1 MERRLA
7 AILAADVAGY
17 SNLVERN
24 EEATT
29 ATLRSYVAILNEAI
43 AKHHGHIFNTA
54 GDSVAAEFPS
64 IVEALLCAVQI
75 QRTIGEH
82 NAAVPAD
89 QRMRFRIG
97 VNLGDVIAEADNYY
111 GMGVNVA
118 ARLEELADPGGICVS
133 GPVYDQVR
141 RIVEVSFE
149 NLGSRRLKNISEPVR
164 VYRVLP
170 APRSWIRR
178 QLHKNARA
186 GIAVLALLS
195 ILAGAAYLHQP
206 AALWAA
212 LLGSPG
218 ELVVPNR
225 TSIAVLPF
233 QNLSGD
239 EEQDYFSD
247 GLTTDLTTDLAR
259 FKNLFVIAS
268 NSSFQY
274 KGSDAKFAD
283 ISHELRARYLVEGS
297 VQRID
302 DRLRISTQLIDGA
315 TGEHVWAER
324 YDRRA
329 SDLFSVQDDILQRI
343 VGALAVKV
351 SALEEKRAMSKET
364 TNLQAYDYY
373 LQGTTLA
380 ESYTKEDADAA
391 LRKFTIALELDP
403 EFSRALNWIAYIHLM
418 NFQEAWS
425 ENPEQELELALDLAK
440 KALDMDGEDY
450 YHYWTYAAVSYAV
463 AGAQLAAGNRERS
476 DQLTAQAMNA
486 YDRALQLNPNDAD
499 LLAEHADLLAY
510 QGKAKAEEAIEQIH
524 RAMQMNP
531 IYPEWYLWSLGAA
544 YFHAT
549 QYDEAVVTLNSI
561 KDPQPRVHLNLAASY
576 ARLSEQTKSADERD
590 RLLQQAHLQLEAF
603 QKITPGWT
611 LAREQKERFATASDQ
626 EHWIAALKIAGA
638 K

>member
-1 MERRLA
+1 MA

-17 SNLVERN
+17 SHLVELN

-29 ATLRSYVAILNEAI
+29 ATLRSYFAILNDAI
-43 AKHHGHIFNTA
+43 VKHHGHVFSTA

-64 IVEALLCAVQI
+64 IVEALLCAVEI
-75 QRTIGEH
+75 QRAIGER
-82 NAAVPAD
+82 NAATSIEQ

-97 VNLGDVIAEADNYY
+97 VNLGDVIAEADNFY

-118 ARLEELADPGGICVS
+118 ARLEELAEPGGICIS

-149 NLGSRRLKNISEPVR
+149 KLGDRKLKNITEPVR

-178 QLHKNARA
+178 QVHKHARA
-186 GIAVLALLS
+186 GVAILLLLS
-195 ILAGAAYLHQP
+195 LLAGAAYLRQP
-206 AALWAA
+206 TAFWAS
-212 LLGSPG
+212 LVESPGSP
-218 ELVVPNR
+218 VDPNR

-233 QNLSGD
+233 QNLKGD
-239 EEQDYFSD
+239 ATQDYFSD

-274 KGSDAKFAD
+274 KGSDAKFED
-283 ISHELRARYLVEGS
+283 ISRELRARYLVEGS

-302 DRLRISTQLIDGA
+302 DRLRISVQLIDG
-315 TGEHVWAER
+315 TTSEHVWAER

-329 SDLFSVQDDILQRI
+329 GDLFSVQDDILQRI

-351 SALEEKRAMSKET
+351 SALEQKRAMSKET

-373 LQGTTLA
+373 LQGINLA
-380 ESYTKEDADAA
+380 ENYTKEDAEAA
-391 LRKFTIALELDP
+391 IRKFEIALQLDP
-403 EFSRALNWIAYIHLM
+403 QFSRALNWIAYVHLM

-425 ENPEQELELALDLAK
+425 ENPDQELQLALSLAN
-440 KALDMDGEDY
+440 KALDMDRDDY
-450 YHYWTYAAVSYAV
+450 YHHWTYAAVSYAV
-463 AGAQLAAGNRERS
+463 AGVEQAAGNSQRS
-476 DQLTAQAMNA
+476 DQLTAQAMDA
-486 YDRALQLNPNDAD
+486 YGRALQLNPNDAD
-499 LLAEHADLLAY
+499 LLAEQADLLAY
-510 QGKAKAEEAIEQIH
+510 QGKTNAEGAIKQIH
-524 RAMQMNP
+524 RAMQINP

-544 YFHAT
+544 YFHAMR
-549 QYDEAVVTLNSI
+549 YDEAVVTLNSI
-561 KDPQPRVHLNLAASY
+561 KEPQPRVHLNLAASY
-576 ARLSEQTKSADERD
+576 ARLSEQTKTADERD
-590 RLLQQAHLQLEAF
+590 RLLEQARLQLAEF
-603 QKITPGWT
+603 QRITPGWS
-611 LAREQKERFATASDQ
+611 LAREQQERFATETDK
-626 EHWIAALKIAGA
+626 EHWITALQIAGA